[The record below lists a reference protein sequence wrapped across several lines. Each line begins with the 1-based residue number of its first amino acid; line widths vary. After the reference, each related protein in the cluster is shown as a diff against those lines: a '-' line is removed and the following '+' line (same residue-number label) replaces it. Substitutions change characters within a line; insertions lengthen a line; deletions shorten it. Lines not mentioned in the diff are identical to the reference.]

1 MYLGQK
7 LWARIPN
14 HFKSASLK
22 TFKDYI
28 RKRDLSILIDVGSG
42 MGENVICVQLNY
54 Y

>member
-1 MYLGQK
+1 MGQDY
-7 LWARIPN
+7 PN

-22 TFKDYI
+22 TFKNYI
-28 RKRDLSILIDVGSG
+28 NFRKRDLIILIDVGSG